1 MFEGEVMPF
10 LWRLGAC
17 FLTCGMLLGCTPLSP
32 PNGSLQKTSLQ
43 KSALVG
49 GSQKTVI
56 GQGVQGG
63 QPQPQTPQ
71 APIGTL
77 KNTSQNVI
85 YGTFNFLQND
95 PSASAHTPLCG
106 VTRHQS
112 MAIGVEN
119 YPQPLMTGD
128 ECVQNA
134 CFDTQTGTYIA
145 ADGTYRVCR

>member
-1 MFEGEVMPF
+1 MPF

-17 FLTCGMLLGCTPLSP
+17 FLTCGMLLGCTPLSSQ
-32 PNGSLQKTSLQ
+32 NGSLQKTPLQ

-49 GSQKTVI
+49 VSQKTVT
-56 GQGVQGG
+56 GQGG
-63 QPQPQTPQ
+63 QPQPQVSQ
-71 APIGTL
+71 APIGTS
-77 KNTSQNVI
+77 KNTSPNII

-95 PSASAHTPLCG
+95 PSASTHTPLCG

-112 MAIGVEN
+112 IAIGVEN

-128 ECVQNA
+128 ECVQNT